1 MSIRSALLLA
11 ILVFVV
17 TLLARLPATALMP
30 LLPAGV
36 SCQMP
41 GGTIWHGS
49 CAQLRDGNL
58 SLSGFSWKLHPAG
71 LLRLRLSAELS
82 SDDPR
87 AAGHTHVQI
96 TRDGQIQL
104 QGLSAQLPLQGGLA
118 LFPRGLAGTVQIAVD
133 GARVQHEQLLAL
145 QGSIRVLQLRSE
157 DQSADL
163 GSFELVFPPAPE
175 GAPIEGQLHDLGG
188 PLSVTGQLRLMRAGG
203 YDLSGSVAARDQAS
217 PELLQALQLLG
228 PPDGQGRRTFSL
240 AGSL

>member
-11 ILVFVV
+11 IVVFVV
-17 TLLARLPATALMP
+17 TLVARLPATALVP

-36 SCQMP
+36 SCQTP
-41 GGTIWHGS
+41 AGTVWHGS
-49 CAQLRDGNL
+49 CGQLHDGTM

-71 LLRLRLSAELS
+71 LLRLRLSAELT

-87 AAGHTHVQI
+87 AQGHTQVQI
-96 TRDGQIQL
+96 SRDGLIQL
-104 QGLSAQLPLQGGLA
+104 QGLSAQLPLQNGLA
-118 LFPRGLAGTVQIAVD
+118 VFPRGLAGTVQIAVD
-133 GARVQHEQLLAL
+133 GAQLQHAQLLAL
-145 QGSIRVLQLRSE
+145 RGSIRVLQLRSE

-163 GSFELVFPPAPE
+163 GSFELLFPPAPA

-188 PLSVTGQLRLMRAGG
+188 PLSVTGQLRLMRGGG
-203 YDLSGSVAARDQAS
+203 YDLSGSVAAREQAS

-228 PPDGQGRRTFSL
+228 PADGQGRRHISL